1 MAIASAI
8 VKINNFKII
17 VGEIDHSAE

>member
-17 VGEIDHSAE
+17 VGETDHSAV